1 MQYGMPDGIGG
12 VREQRFVDVAGMS
25 DAQLL
30 NSFVAPGAIFSSEQ
44 GERMERLWRRLQTAR
59 DGYN

>member
-1 MQYGMPDGIGG
+1 MMYGMPEAAGG
-12 VREQRFVDVAGMS
+12 VCGRRFVDVARMS

-30 NSFVAPGAIFSSEQ
+30 HSFVAPGVAFDGAHGQ
-44 GERMERLWRRLQTAR
+44 RMEQMWRRLQTAR

>member
-12 VREQRFVDVAGMS
+12 VCERRFVDVAGMS

-30 NSFVAPGAIFSSEQ
+30 HSFVAPGKVFSSELGAQ
-44 GERMERLWRRLQTAR
+44 MERLWRRLQTAR